1 MVKKFGFN
9 AFYVIYMLFCLWIFA
24 AGFTRAEGSF
34 LGNGVMMCV
43 MAAAF
48 GILAFVAA
56 KAKEISEKAFKI
68 AVLLMLCI
76 FYIAV
81 TAFGIVTMTA
91 PVSDL
96 EVLVRVADHWLKN
109 GNIVDYS
116 YYFTICKNTLG
127 NGIFIYLMFIPL
139 HMLSIDIRSDM
150 AECWGIAVNCLML
163 LLAMYCLY
171 RIAARVVKN
180 RNFLLLFL
188 FTCCCYIP
196 FYLWA
201 HRYYSDTLSLPFLPL
216 GVLLY
221 IKARENI
228 GKKKIL
234 YALLCG
240 VSLWLGYFIRGGIVI
255 VLVAVVIFSAFCDKK
270 DFIKTGLC
278 VLIAFAVTMFGW
290 NTYVNNNSWIDY
302 SNKARDD
309 FPLTM
314 WLMYGAHGEGNYSD
328 EDVTLLKS
336 YPDYASRKAV
346 ASEKL
351 KEYYSQ
357 YNLKSYIEFLDLK
370 YGITYGNGLFDTEQ
384 YLNNQRH
391 GNFTHYF
398 LLDGMP
404 FTPLFRYIAN
414 GLHFFTVLMAV
425 ISGVINWRKKQWNA
439 PMLMQIILVG
449 NIIFFS
455 FWETKARYAFG
466 ITPVLL
472 FLTVY
477 SLKEIAEFAA
487 KKISFKKH
495 IKM

>member
-1 MVKKFGFN
+1 MIKKMQEEILKLKKENDICILAHCYQRHEILEVADFVGDSY
-9 AFYVIYMLFCLWIFA
+9 ALA
-24 AGFTRAEGSF
+24 KK
-34 LGNGVMMCV
+34 
-43 MAAAF
+43 AAAVENKTVIMC
-48 GILAFVAA
+48 G
-56 KAKEISEKAFKI
+56 
-68 AVLLMLCI
+68 
-76 FYIAV
+76 
-81 TAFGIVTMTA
+81 
-91 PVSDL
+91 
-96 EVLVRVADHWLKN
+96 VR
-109 GNIVDYS
+109 
-116 YYFTICKNTLG
+116 F
-127 NGIFIYLMFIPL
+127 
-139 HMLSIDIRSDM
+139 M
-150 AECWGIAVNCLML
+150 AETVKILSPEKTVILSSPIAGCPM
-163 LLAMYCLY
+163 AEQMS
-171 RIAARVVKN
+171 KE
-180 RNFLLLFL
+180 
-188 FTCCCYIP
+188 YI
-196 FYLWA
+196 
-201 HRYYSDTLSLPFLPL
+201 
-216 GVLLY
+216 
-221 IKARENI
+221 ENI
-228 GKKKIL
+228 K
-234 YALLCG
+234 
-240 VSLWLGYFIRGGIVI
+240 
-255 VLVAVVIFSAFCDKK
+255 
-270 DFIKTGLC
+270 
-278 VLIAFAVTMFGW
+278 
-290 NTYVNNNSWIDY
+290 
-302 SNKARDD
+302 
-309 FPLTM
+309 
-314 WLMYGAHGEGNYSD
+314 
-328 EDVTLLKS
+328 KS
-336 YPDYASRKAV
+336 YPDYAIRKAM